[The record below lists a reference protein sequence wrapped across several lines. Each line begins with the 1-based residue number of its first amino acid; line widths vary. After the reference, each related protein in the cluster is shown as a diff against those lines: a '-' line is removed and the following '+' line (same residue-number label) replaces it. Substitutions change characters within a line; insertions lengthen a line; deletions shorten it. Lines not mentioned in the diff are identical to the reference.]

1 MKRIKT
7 NIIMIF
13 LIFLTGV
20 AWGET
25 NMNKNELT
33 TVTNVNLRRYVGKW
47 FEIAKIPNRFQKKCV
62 KNTTAEYVLRDD
74 GRITV
79 INTCEKRSGDKVIA
93 KGIAKIVDTDSNAKL
108 KVSFVRFLGI
118 SLFWGNYWIIGL
130 DKDYSY
136 AVVGEPKRKYG
147 WILARNPK
155 LSSELRKKIE
165 KILIENGYDPSRFV
179 NTIHE

>member
-1 MKRIKT
+1 
-7 NIIMIF
+7 
-13 LIFLTGV
+13 
-20 AWGET
+20 
-25 NMNKNELT
+25 MNKNELT

-62 KNTTAEYVLRDD
+62 KNTTAEYILRDD

-79 INTCEKRSGDKVIA
+79 INTCENRSGDKVIA

-147 WILARNPK
+147 WILSRNPK
-155 LSSELRKKIE
+155 LSPELRKKIE
-165 KILIENGYDPSRFV
+165 KILVEKGYDSARFV